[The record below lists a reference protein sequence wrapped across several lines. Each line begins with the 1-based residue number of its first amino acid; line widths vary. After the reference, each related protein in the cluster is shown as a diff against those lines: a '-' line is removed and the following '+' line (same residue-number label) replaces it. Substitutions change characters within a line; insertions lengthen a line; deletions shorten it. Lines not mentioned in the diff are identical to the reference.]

1 MSDLLPTISSIEN
14 LGLAL
19 GIGLLIGAERE
30 RSNATMPSHF
40 AGMRTFAISALV
52 GAVAVTFDGA
62 GIFPMVL
69 GQFLVMICI
78 VLPLILTTV

>member
-1 MSDLLPTISSIEN
+1 MSDLLPAISSIEN

-30 RSNATMPSHF
+30 RSNAALPSHF
-40 AGMRTFAISALV
+40 TGIRTFSICALS

-69 GQFLVMICI
+69 GLLVVM
-78 VLPLILTTV
+78 

>member
-1 MSDLLPTISSIEN
+1 
-14 LGLAL
+14 
-19 GIGLLIGAERE
+19 
-30 RSNATMPSHF
+30 
-40 AGMRTFAISALV
+40 V

>member
-1 MSDLLPTISSIEN
+1 
-14 LGLAL
+14 
-19 GIGLLIGAERE
+19 
-30 RSNATMPSHF
+30 MPSHF

>member
-1 MSDLLPTISSIEN
+1 MSDLLPTISSTEN

-69 GQFLVMICI
+69 GLLVMICI
-78 VLPLILTTV
+78 VVTLILSTV